1 MLFSAPVSDLLV
13 TVYWSQLM
21 AGRKQTFYFLMK
33 AAEGQVNAVPSLLA
47 ATNSHCSK
55 WPEEENIKILHQN
68 KIKQQK
74 QTRKH
79 TNKYSMD
86 SKLPVQPLTIDL

>member
-1 MLFSAPVSDLLV
+1 
-13 TVYWSQLM
+13 
-21 AGRKQTFYFLMK
+21 MK
-33 AAEGQVNAVPSLLA
+33 AAEGQVNAVPSVLA
-47 ATNSHCSK
+47 ATNSHYSK

-86 SKLPVQPLTIDL
+86 SKWPVQPLTIDL